1 MGRFQRILRVLLH
14 LQSGPR
20 FNAIQLS
27 TAFKVSCRT
36 VYRDMAF
43 LRDAGIPIIFD
54 DANDSYRL
62 VTDHLP
68 ALPKV
73 LNLENLEM
81 LLVAAK
87 ASPAYCVPAM
97 AVKIDAAISDILNP
111 LPSEVRDRVS
121 ALMNGFAATFQI
133 SHMPDPDEAI
143 WTTMLKAIESHL
155 KVNVRMRESGNTH
168 RKKIAPYQIMASDA
182 GWCVVGR
189 TSLDKESRAFPLND
203 ILAAEL
209 TEEIYTAPRGCR
221 RIDPTK
227 LAKSA

>member
-27 TAFKVSCRT
+27 VAFKVSRRT

-43 LRDAGIPIIFD
+43 LRDAGIPILFD
-54 DANDSYRL
+54 EANESYRL
-62 VTDHLP
+62 ATDHLP

-73 LNLENLEM
+73 LNVENLEM

-111 LPSEVRDRVS
+111 LPSDIRNRVS
-121 ALMNGFAATFQI
+121 SLMNGFAATFQV
-133 SHMPDPDEAI
+133 SHTPEPDEAV

-155 KVNVRMRESGNTH
+155 KVDVRMRESGKAV
-168 RKKIAPYQIMASDA
+168 RKTIAPFQIMATDV
-182 GWCVVGR
+182 GWCVIGR
-189 TSLDKESRAFPLND
+189 SPVDRESRSFPLND
-203 ILAAEL
+203 IVAAEL
-209 TEEIYTAPRGCR
+209 TEHTYRAPRGCR
-221 RIDPTK
+221 RINPTM
-227 LAKSA
+227 LAKTA